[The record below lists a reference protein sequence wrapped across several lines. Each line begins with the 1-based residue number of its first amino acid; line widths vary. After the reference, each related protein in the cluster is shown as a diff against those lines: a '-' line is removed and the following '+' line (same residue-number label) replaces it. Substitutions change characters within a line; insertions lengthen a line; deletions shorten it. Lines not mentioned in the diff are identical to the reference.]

1 MQLHSI
7 TYTSVASYA
16 LSKADLE
23 HLLSTA
29 RKRNLEQH
37 ITGVL
42 LYVEGRFM
50 QYLEGPKAGL
60 EVVLPYIKSSPMHH
74 HLDFQNM
81 KAMDA
86 REYEAWSMAYVT
98 PDDPNGAPSL
108 SSDMTQF
115 LNQTSRQVLD

>member
-29 RKRNLEQH
+29 RKRNLEHH

-60 EVVLPYIKSSPMHH
+60 EVVLPHIKA
-74 HLDFQNM
+74 M
-81 KAMDA
+81 KAIDA

-98 PDDPNGAPSL
+98 PDEPAIAPSL

-115 LNQTSRQVLD
+115 LNQTSR

>member
-23 HLLSTA
+23 HLLSSA

-74 HLDFQNM
+74 HLDFQSM

-98 PDDPNGAPSL
+98 PDDPTAAPSL

>member
-7 TYTSVASYA
+7 MYTSVASYA

-23 HLLSTA
+23 HLLSSA
-29 RKRNLEQH
+29 RERNLQQH

-60 EVVLPYIKSSPMHH
+60 ETVLVHIKASPMHH
-74 HLDFQNM
+74 HLDIQAM
-81 KAMDA
+81 KAIDA

-98 PDDPNGAPSL
+98 PDDPTVAPGL

-115 LNQTSRQVLD
+115 LNQKSRQLLD